1 MVSKI
6 GFQFYYYRLDWLRAV
21 KNIASIPQGE
31 SIATQGATGGGPLP
45 QALTQQIRPIFA
57 LVANKIDQEH
67 LRVIK
72 SERHHKFAQVRYTNK
87 I

>member
-1 MVSKI
+1 M
-6 GFQFYYYRLDWLRAV
+6 
-21 KNIASIPQGE
+21 PQGE
-31 SIATQGATGGGPLP
+31 STNTQGATGGGPSP
-45 QALTQQIRPIFA
+45 PPLTQQIRPTFA

-72 SERHHKFAQVRYTNK
+72 SERHHKFAQVRYTNN